1 MRSEALLV
9 AVVLAN
15 GARWHPTPLFPFEF
29 VTVGSYRVY
38 SDSTNFGEARKL
50 LGSAGLQR
58 VGHGHDAVSFI
69 CYLGGDAKDAFT
81 LALETDDEMGGSEQ
95 SILRVRVVRRGYEAG
110 LDRRCSPLRV
120 RANLPTTD
128 RGIHLGMT
136 RHEIEKVLG
145 RGGRDSS
152 GVLIY
157 ERTETRKGST
167 CPTYDAMSSLAL
179 QFAEGRVVALSGYRG
194 NFC

>member
-9 AVVLAN
+9 AVVLAS
-15 GARWHPTPLFPFEF
+15 GARGRLTPLFPFEF

-38 SDSTNFGEARKL
+38 GNSTNFGEARKL
-50 LGSAGLQR
+50 LGPAGLQR
-58 VGHGHDAVSFI
+58 VGHGHDAVPFI
-69 CYLGGDAKDAFT
+69 CYLGGHAKGAFT
-81 LALETDDEMGGSEQ
+81 LALETDDEMGGPEQ

-120 RANLPTTD
+120 RAKLPTTD

-136 RHEIEKVLG
+136 RQEIEKVLG
-145 RGGRDSS
+145 RRGRDSS

-167 CPTYDAMSSLAL
+167 CPTYDATSRLAL

-194 NFC
+194 NVC

>member
-9 AVVLAN
+9 AVVLAS
-15 GARWHPTPLFPFEF
+15 GARWRLTPLFPFEF

-38 SDSTNFGEARKL
+38 GDSTNFGEARKR
-50 LGSAGLQR
+50 LGPAGLQR
-58 VGHGHDAVSFI
+58 VGHGHDAVPFI
-69 CYLGGDAKDAFT
+69 CYLGGGAKDAFT
-81 LALETDDEMGGSEQ
+81 LALETDDEMGGPEQ
-95 SILRVRVVRRGYEAG
+95 SILRVRVVRRGYEPG

-120 RANLPTTD
+120 RARLPTTD

-136 RHEIEKVLG
+136 RQEIEKVLG

-167 CPTYDAMSSLAL
+167 CPTYDAMSRLAL
-179 QFAEGRVVALSGYRG
+179 QFVEGRVVVLSGYRG